1 MTVKD
6 MIKKEV
12 DKLPENVLDEVLDF
26 IRFLELKKE
35 KRDLII
41 ASERI
46 SERTLA
52 RIWDNDEDAV
62 YDTL

>member
-6 MIKKEV
+6 MIKREV
-12 DKLPENVLDEVLDF
+12 DKLPESVLEEVLDF
-26 IRFLELKKE
+26 IQFLELKKE

-46 SERTLA
+46 SERSFDK
-52 RIWDNDEDAV
+52 IWDNEEDAA
-62 YDTL
+62 YDAL